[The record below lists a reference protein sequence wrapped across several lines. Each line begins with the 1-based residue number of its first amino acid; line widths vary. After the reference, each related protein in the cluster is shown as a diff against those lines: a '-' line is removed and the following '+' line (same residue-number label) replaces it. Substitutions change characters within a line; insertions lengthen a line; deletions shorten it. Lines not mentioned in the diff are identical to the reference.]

1 MGKKAIIFLLVGL
14 TLASV
19 HLVKAQQPPVAQQD
33 LDRGGA
39 RLRRSLPLMA
49 AVVPSTP

>member
-1 MGKKAIIFLLVGL
+1 MTVQRTGEPRRDAGIER
-14 TLASV
+14 
-19 HLVKAQQPPVAQQD
+19 LVKAQQPPVAQQD

-39 RLRRSLPLMA
+39 RLRRTLPLMA